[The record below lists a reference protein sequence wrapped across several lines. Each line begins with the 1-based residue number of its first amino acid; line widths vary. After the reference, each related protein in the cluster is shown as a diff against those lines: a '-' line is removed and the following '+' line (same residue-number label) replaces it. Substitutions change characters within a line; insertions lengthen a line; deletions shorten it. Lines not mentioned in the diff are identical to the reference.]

1 MTNSKVKLNMNQ
13 YGALVS
19 WSFNVGCGAAE
30 GSQLIKRLNAGGKPN
45 TVLAEELPKWRL
57 GNGEVLPGLVRRRKA
72 EVALAK
78 KANSVVALPH
88 KC

>member
-1 MTNSKVKLNMNQ
+1 MVDAKVNKNQ

-19 WSFNVGCGAAE
+19 WSFNMGCGAAE
-30 GSQLIKRLNAGGKPN
+30 GSTLVKRLNKGEKVN
-45 TVLAEELPKWRL
+45 TVLSDELPKWVY
-57 GNGEVLPGLVRRRKA
+57 GGGEVLPGLVRRRKA

-78 KANSVVALPH
+78 KSTDDKALPP